1 MLSTRPHTQ
10 KAPPPAPTLPR
21 HPAQPTLEFQAGA
34 EVLASKLCLYD
45 STGSSFQSPIGSKL
59 ARGYVRVKP
68 QLRQW
73 GGVLFCFYVY
83 LFGQFSRQGGSALIR
98 KGKETPLD
106 LSRFLGNVP
115 KREANIF
122 IAVLASQRALWRG
135 FQRNGKTQAPAEI
148 FGSCYLMPNCP
159 SFPPHRLPCP
169 VSSAPWHSHGGSAA
183 LCQWTPDTDL
193 LDWEPPARA
202 EQESQCLVRVIS
214 LFRCRHRGSGAWWAH
229 IVKK

>member
-1 MLSTRPHTQ
+1 MPSTRPHTQ

-34 EVLASKLCLYD
+34 EVLASKLCPCN
-45 STGSSFQSPIGSKL
+45 STGSLFQSPIGSKL

-73 GGVLFCFYVY
+73 GRVLFCFYVY

-106 LSRFLGNVP
+106 ISRFLGNVP

-122 IAVLASQRALWRG
+122 IAVLASQRALERFSEEWKDSGSSRDLWVLL
-135 FQRNGKTQAPAEI
+135 FDAQVSI
-148 FGSCYLMPNCP
+148 FP
-159 SFPPHRLPCP
+159 SP
-169 VSSAPWHSHGGSAA
+169 SAPLSCILSTLAFPCRLCGSM
-183 LCQWTPDTDL
+183 PVD
-193 LDWEPPARA
+193 PRYRPAR
-202 EQESQCLVRVIS
+202 L
-214 LFRCRHRGSGAWWAH
+214 GASRPSRAGLPALGQGDLTF
-229 IVKK
+229 